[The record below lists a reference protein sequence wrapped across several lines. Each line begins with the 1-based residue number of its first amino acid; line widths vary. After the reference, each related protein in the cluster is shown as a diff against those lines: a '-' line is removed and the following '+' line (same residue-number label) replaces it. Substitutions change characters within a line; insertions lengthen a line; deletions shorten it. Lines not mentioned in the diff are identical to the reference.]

1 MSAKKSKLS
10 KEELQKIQSLN
21 QEFVETK
28 VQLADIVYNEKVL
41 IDKLDSL
48 KQQFASVEQKLIQK
62 YGENSTIDLK
72 DGTVTPSKEPKKE

>member
-1 MSAKKSKLS
+1 MSTKKSKLS

-21 QEFVETK
+21 QQFVETK

-48 KQQFASVEQKLIQK
+48 KQQFASVEQQLIQK

>member
-72 DGTVTPSKEPKKE
+72 DGTVTPSKEPKK

>member
-48 KQQFASVEQKLIQK
+48 EQQFASVEQKLIQK

-72 DGTVTPSKEPKKE
+72 DGTVTPSKEPKK